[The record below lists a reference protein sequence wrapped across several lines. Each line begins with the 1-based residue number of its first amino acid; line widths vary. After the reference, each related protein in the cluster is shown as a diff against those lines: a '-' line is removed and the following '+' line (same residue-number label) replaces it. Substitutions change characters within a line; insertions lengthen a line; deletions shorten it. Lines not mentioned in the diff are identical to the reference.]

1 MLPTIP
7 RMIAGQEWGSTALAL
22 HQAISALATQR
33 SAAAASAGTKS
44 ARRFLSSSQP
54 VHASTLPSHA
64 ADDPSQPLQHSQL
77 HLEHSHG
84 QVAGQPGSFA
94 MIQMQHSSVT
104 LGDGGAA
111 ATDDD
116 NRAAGA
122 TADDD
127 NRAAGATADHDS
139 RAAGATAD
147 DDNRAAGATADDDN
161 RAAGATADDDNRD
174 ANANAASCLT
184 DTGAIDEEPPPGVL
198 APSQAAAARQGFH
211 FANDLLGGSS
221 LLFRLTLL
229 CIMSWPL
236 LWPVVSAA
244 HAIACA
250 AHCLCM
256 LLQYHARYQD
266 LYTL

>member
-1 MLPTIP
+1 
-7 RMIAGQEWGSTALAL
+7 MIAGQEWGSTALAL

-84 QVAGQPGSFA
+84 QVAGQPGISA
-94 MIQMQHSSVT
+94 IIQMQHSSAT
-104 LGDGGAA
+104 WGDGGAA
-111 ATDDD
+111 AS
-116 NRAAGA
+116 G
-122 TADDD
+122 
-127 NRAAGATADHDS
+127 
-139 RAAGATAD
+139 D

-184 DTGAIDEEPPPGVL
+184 DTGAIDEEPPPGML
-198 APSQAAAARQGFH
+198 APTQAAAARQGFH

-236 LWPVVSAA
+236 LWPIASAA
-244 HAIACA
+244 HAIECA
-250 AHCLCM
+250 AIVCACF
-256 LLQYHARYQD
+256 
-266 LYTL
+266 